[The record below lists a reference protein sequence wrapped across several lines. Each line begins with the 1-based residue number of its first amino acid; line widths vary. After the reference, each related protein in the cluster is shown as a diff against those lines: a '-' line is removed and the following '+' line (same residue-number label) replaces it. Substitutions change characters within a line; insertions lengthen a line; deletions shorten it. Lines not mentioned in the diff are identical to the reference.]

1 MKEYSLANPGSK
13 RQQKRKK
20 SFTQVDGEGVEL
32 EMMPNSKEATLEVQD
47 DNKGMITDNTIR

>member
-32 EMMPNSKEATLEVQD
+32 EMMPNSKEATREVQD